1 MTKIRRFRINMFSRF
16 FFLPSALKIC
26 ISPKTCNTAILFAG
40 NYQATVNFS
49 EFLKFS
55 SLKASSQMSQNQLVE
70 IANQIA
76 SMSKS
81 MGISP
86 NSPPKSRPR
95 SQSASSKSSKN
106 SKTMTQC
113 EMKYH
118 KFAFA
123 VQINIRAHEY
133 TSYRDYFLSLNTIPT
148 IIQFEESSFI
158 SYSFTGIL
166 YFNQCPEYAD
176 LYIQH
181 LAFVHN
187 HVSSIPGSDF
197 PIISYLLCH
206 LRNSHIAI
214 FFLLQR
220 KQRSRLSPYLPPI
233 ANLIVLTSTFPH
245 LNDQHIS
252 SFSQRKWRSR
262 PSDNN
267 FSFASMSTI
276 AFIFICIVK
285 ESLAVHLSQ
294 HFLFL
299 WCPFVQG
306 GSPCHFL
313 NCSTRISTS
322 EVSQMVYIIHHKK
335 KFISTN
341 VIPSL
346 MLRQVVAPTFSP
358 SNLSDKI
365 SRHPSSPGSHNLEIT
380 TLLLQNLSHYY
391 RARGAWP

>member
-40 NYQATVNFS
+40 NNQATVNFS

-106 SKTMTQC
+106 NKTMTQC
-113 EMKYH
+113 EIKYR

-176 LYIQH
+176 SYIQH
-181 LAFVHN
+181 LAQSQGLTFQ
-187 HVSSIPGSDF
+187 
-197 PIISYLLCH
+197 SYL
-206 LRNSHIAI
+206 
-214 FFLLQR
+214 
-220 KQRSRLSPYLPPI
+220 
-233 ANLIVLTSTFPH
+233 
-245 LNDQHIS
+245 IS
-252 SFSQRKWRSR
+252 SV
-262 PSDNN
+262 
-267 FSFASMSTI
+267 I
-276 AFIFICIVK
+276 YEI
-285 ESLAVHLSQ
+285 
-294 HFLFL
+294 
-299 WCPFVQG
+299 
-306 GSPCHFL
+306 
-313 NCSTRISTS
+313 RI
-322 EVSQMVYIIHHKK
+322 
-335 KFISTN
+335 
-341 VIPSL
+341 
-346 MLRQVVAPTFSP
+346 
-358 SNLSDKI
+358 
-365 SRHPSSPGSHNLEIT
+365 
-380 TLLLQNLSHYY
+380 
-391 RARGAWP
+391 